1 MKITYPPIILLA
13 SLISQ
18 FIIFFSFPIRADL
31 SSLLGLILIFVGIS
45 MATISF
51 RLMSKIKTT
60 FIPDGVPE
68 KLVSTGPFKFSRN
81 PIYLGMFLTLFGTAF
96 LMGSVSALLVSLI
109 FVLIINFTWISH
121 EEKKMSEIFGED
133 WIDYCSKVRRWL

>member
-13 SLISQ
+13 SLITQ

-45 MATISF
+45 MAAISF

-60 FIPDGVPE
+60 FIPDGVPQ

-81 PIYLGMFLTLFGTAF
+81 PIYLGMFLILFGTAF

-109 FVLIINFTWISH
+109 FTLIINFTWISH

-133 WIDYCSKVRRWL
+133 WINYCSKVRRWL

>member
-13 SLISQ
+13 SLITQ

-31 SSLLGLILIFVGIS
+31 TSLLGLILIFVGLS
-45 MATISF
+45 MAAISF

-81 PIYLGMFLTLFGTAF
+81 PIYLGMFLVLFGTAF

>member
-13 SLISQ
+13 SLITQ

-45 MATISF
+45 MAAISF

-81 PIYLGMFLTLFGTAF
+81 PIYLGMFLILFGTAF

-109 FVLIINFTWISH
+109 FTLIINFTWISH

-133 WIDYCSKVRRWL
+133 WINYCSKVRRWL

>member
-1 MKITYPPIILLA
+1 ME
-13 SLISQ
+13 S
-18 FIIFFSFPIRADL
+18 
-31 SSLLGLILIFVGIS
+31 
-45 MATISF
+45 
-51 RLMSKIKTT
+51 
-60 FIPDGVPE
+60 
-68 KLVSTGPFKFSRN
+68 N
-81 PIYLGMFLTLFGTAF
+81 FGTAF

>member
-13 SLISQ
+13 SLITQ

-31 SSLLGLILIFVGIS
+31 SSLLGLILIFVGVS

-60 FIPDGVPE
+60 FIPDGIPE

-81 PIYLGMFLTLFGTAF
+81 PIYLGMFLILFGTAF

-109 FVLIINFTWISH
+109 FALIINFKWISH

-133 WIDYCSKVRRWL
+133 WKDYCSKVRRWL

>member
-13 SLISQ
+13 SLITQ

-45 MATISF
+45 MAAISF

-60 FIPDGVPE
+60 FIPDGVPQ

-81 PIYLGMFLTLFGTAF
+81 PIYLGMFLILFGTAF

-109 FVLIINFTWISH
+109 FTLIINFPWISH

-133 WIDYCSKVRRWL
+133 WINYCSKVRRWL

>member
-13 SLISQ
+13 SLITQ

-81 PIYLGMFLTLFGTAF
+81 PIYLGMFLVLFGTAF
-96 LMGSVSALLVSLI
+96 LMGSISALLVSLI
-109 FVLIINFTWISH
+109 FALIINFTWISH